1 MEEPQNRSFRT
12 GSPKK
17 TIKLGFMVRAFNAL
31 DVYLEG
37 RMSLVF
43 VFEGGVCEGCF
54 GNGLWI

>member
-1 MEEPQNRSFRT
+1 MEEPQNRSLRI
-12 GSPKK
+12 GSPKR
-17 TIKLGFMVRAFNAL
+17 GFMVRVFNAL

>member
-43 VFEGGVCEGCF
+43 VFEG
-54 GNGLWI
+54 